1 MIIIIATLILQSIIL
16 AIYNGVTEETDN
28 YYLLMDLLLVFG
40 CFGQKIL
47 LVLLIG
53 SVCLSYE
60 LLNLDKD
67 TLGFYISARLLLSA
81 FILLDT
87 SKVIYFV
94 FCLFYF
100 LFRTHFY
107 SQPLAYLTIFGYLIL
122 IIRTMYIKHKTP
134 NIEKLQIDQ
143 IFDFFQESLPISV
156 CIIQDEQYKF
166 MTNQFKIDYYGL
178 TPQIIKNITSKS
190 NKECLGTYLNKKKF
204 LKKRQYQY
212 HSKKRFEHCTLE
224 SFTPTLQEK
233 EQIKNYFP
241 ADIDVLEVIWEQ
253 QPAIMLIFQSQSEK
267 QQQQQIEELKLRDQ
281 YKDDLLVSVS
291 HDFKTPINGIV
302 AIVQYLEQIVVD
314 QIEIHYLIIL
324 KKWAQLL
331 LYMISDILDFSRI
344 QKNTLRLT
352 NTTFYIQAIVQEI
365 IDLVSLQA
373 NQKGIVVQKNITFG
387 DRLMYSDPNRIKQI
401 LLNLL
406 SNSLKFT
413 EKGKIDIVVDY
424 KYSEIENQQV
434 RLITISVSDTGVGI
448 PDNIKPKLFQM
459 YGTFDFTNNGS
470 NKHGIGLGLVIC
482 KKLVGLL
489 GPTDNIELISQVGIG
504 SKFSFDVYI
513 NNDQRNLTTITNS
526 KEMTTFYKQD
536 TKQISYDQNSANQLL
551 TSQFTIFN
559 QSLLAPSL
567 QNQKKLNKK
576 SISTLQEIQDKKLSN
591 SIYQLRKVQR
601 KKTQKKSLIKRE
613 NQGGLYNLCNLCS
626 VEDSDHSK
634 SKNIEQYLE
643 LSSEI
648 TNAKQIQKAHKQV
661 DNNSPLNTPGYH
673 IDSTESPA
681 IQNRQRKP
689 LQIKESI
696 DEMMR
701 MLFPEPCTILVV
713 DDSPVNVIAFRLILT
728 KYDFITVEEAYNGE
742 QAIQKIKLRMMNEL
756 RYQYIFM
763 DLTMPIMNGYE
774 ATEQIRL
781 LESNNLLPKSY
792 IIALT
797 GYDDL
802 KEKEKCQQKGF
813 DAFVSK
819 PIKIIDIISVIN
831 EVKNSKEPQI

>member
-1 MIIIIATLILQSIIL
+1 MDQDIL
-16 AIYNGVTEETDN
+16 G
-28 YYLLMDLLLVFG
+28 YYLSM
-40 CFGQKIL
+40 
-47 LVLLIG
+47 
-53 SVCLSYE
+53 
-60 LLNLDKD
+60 
-67 TLGFYISARLLLSA
+67 RLLLSA
-81 FILLDT
+81 YILLDT
-87 SKVIYFV
+87 SKVIYFA

-122 IIRTMYIKHKTP
+122 IIRTLYLKHKTP
-134 NIEKLQIDQ
+134 NIEKYQIAQ

-204 LKKRQYQY
+204 QKKRQYQY

-253 QPAIMLIFQSQSEK
+253 QPAIMLIFQSQYEK

-314 QIEIHYLIIL
+314 QIEINYLIIL

-373 NQKGIVVQKNITFG
+373 NQKGIIVQKKITFG

-424 KYSEIENQQV
+424 KNSEIENQQV

-536 TKQISYDQNSANQLL
+536 TKQMSYDQNSANQLL

-576 SISTLQEIQDKKLSN
+576 TISTLQEIQDKKLSN

-613 NQGGLYNLCNLCS
+613 NQAGLFNLCS

-648 TNAKQIQKAHKQV
+648 THAKQIYKINKQV

-689 LQIKESI
+689 LQITESI

-701 MLFPEPCTILVV
+701 MLFPDPCTILVV

-742 QAIQKIKLRMMNEL
+742 QAIQKIKLGMMNDQ

-781 LESNNLLPKSY
+781 LETNNLLPKSY

>member
-16 AIYNGVTEETDN
+16 AIYNGVTEQTDN
-28 YYLLMDLLLVFG
+28 YYLLMDLLLIFG

-60 LLNLDKD
+60 LLNLEQD
-67 TLGFYISARLLLSA
+67 TLGFYLSVRLLLSA

-122 IIRTMYIKHKTP
+122 IIRTLYIKHKTP
-134 NIEKLQIDQ
+134 NIEKQQIDQ

-156 CIIQDEQYKF
+156 CVIQDEQYKF

-314 QIEIHYLIIL
+314 QIEINYLIIL

-373 NQKGIVVQKNITFG
+373 NQKGIIVQKNITFG

-413 EKGKIDIVVDY
+413 QKGKIDIVVDY
-424 KYSEIENQQV
+424 KNSEIENQQV

-489 GPTDNIELISQVGIG
+489 GPTDNIDLISQVGIG

-536 TKQISYDQNSANQLL
+536 TKQISYDQNSENQLL

-559 QSLLAPSL
+559 QSLLAPPL

-601 KKTQKKSLIKRE
+601 KKTSKKSLIKRE

-648 TNAKQIQKAHKQV
+648 TNAKQIQRTHKQV
-661 DNNSPLNTPGYH
+661 DNNSPLNTPGYN

-742 QAIQKIKLRMMNEL
+742 QAIQKIKLRMMNEQ

>member
-1 MIIIIATLILQSIIL
+1 MIITIGILILQSIIL
-16 AIYNGVTEETDN
+16 AIYNGVTEQTDN
-28 YYLLMDLLLVFG
+28 YYLLIDLLLIFG

-53 SVCLSYE
+53 SVCLSNE
-60 LLNLDKD
+60 LLKMDQD
-67 TLGFYISARLLLSA
+67 ILGFYLSMRLLLSSY
-81 FILLDT
+81 ILLDT
-87 SKVIYFV
+87 SKIIYFV
-94 FCLFYF
+94 FCLFY
-100 LFRTHFY
+100 LIFRNHY
-107 SQPLAYLTIFGYLIL
+107 YLQPMSYLTVFGYLIL
-122 IIRTMYIKHKTP
+122 IIRTLYIKYKTP
-134 NIEKLQIDQ
+134 NIEKHQIEQ

-166 MTNQFKIDYYGL
+166 MTNQFKIDYHGL

-190 NKECLGTYLNKKKF
+190 NKECLATYLNQKKF
-204 LKKRQYQY
+204 QKNRQYQY
-212 HSKKRFEHCTLE
+212 HSKKLFEHCTLE
-224 SFTPTLQEK
+224 TYSSSLQQK

-241 ADIDVLEVIWEQ
+241 VDIDVLEIIWEQ
-253 QPAIMLIFQSQSEK
+253 QPAIMLIFQSQNEK
-267 QQQQQIEELKLRDQ
+267 QQQQQIQELKLRDQ

-302 AIVQYLEQIVVD
+302 AIVQYLEQIVID
-314 QIEIHYLIIL
+314 QMEINYLIIL

-344 QKNTLRLT
+344 QKNSLRLT

-373 NQKGIVVQKNITFG
+373 NQKGIIVQKKITFG

-424 KYSEIENQQV
+424 KNSEIENQQV

-526 KEMTTFYKQD
+526 KEMTNFYKQD
-536 TKQISYDQNSANQLL
+536 TKQLQYDQNSANQLL

-559 QSLLAPSL
+559 QSLLAPCI

-576 SISTLQEIQDKKLSN
+576 GISTLQDIQDRKLSN
-591 SIYQLRKVQR
+591 SIYQLRKIQR
-601 KKTQKKSLIKRE
+601 KETQKKSQIIHE
-613 NQGGLYNLCNLCS
+613 NHGNFGNLCFLCS

-634 SKNIEQYLE
+634 QKNIEQYLE
-643 LSSEI
+643 FSSEI
-648 TNAKQIQKAHKQV
+648 IHAKQIQKNNKQV
-661 DNNSPLNTPGYH
+661 DSSMNTPLYN
-673 IDSTESPA
+673 IDSMESPA
-681 IQNRQRKP
+681 TQNRPRKP
-689 LQIKESI
+689 LKITESI
-696 DEMMR
+696 DDMMK

-742 QAIQKIKLRMMNEL
+742 QAIQKIKMGMINDK

-781 LESNNLLPKSY
+781 LENNNLVPKSY

>member
-1 MIIIIATLILQSIIL
+1 MDKEIQ
-16 AIYNGVTEETDN
+16 G
-28 YYLLMDLLLVFG
+28 YYLSM
-40 CFGQKIL
+40 
-47 LVLLIG
+47 
-53 SVCLSYE
+53 
-60 LLNLDKD
+60 
-67 TLGFYISARLLLSA
+67 RLLLSA
-81 FILLDT
+81 FILLDS
-87 SKVIYFV
+87 SKVIYFL
-94 FCLFYF
+94 FSLFYF
-100 LFRTHFY
+100 LFRTHIY
-107 SQPLAYLTIFGYLIL
+107 SQPLSFLTIFGYFIL
-122 IIRTMYIKHKTP
+122 VMRTLYLKHKTS
-134 NIEKLQIDQ
+134 NIEKHQIGQ
-143 IFDFFQESLPISV
+143 IFDFFQESLPVSL
-156 CIIQDEQYKF
+156 CIIQDEKYKF

-190 NKECLGTYLNKKKF
+190 NKECLATYLNKQKFKKN
-204 LKKRQYQY
+204 RQYQY
-212 HSKKRFEHCTLE
+212 HSKKRLEHCTLE
-224 SFTPTLQEK
+224 IFSPTLQEK

-241 ADIDVLEVIWEQ
+241 TDIDVLEVIWDQ

-302 AIVQYLEQIVVD
+302 AIVQYLEQVVVN
-314 QIEIHYLIIL
+314 QMEINYLIIL

-344 QKNTLRLT
+344 QKNSLRLT

-373 NQKGIVVQKNITFG
+373 NQKGIIVQKNITFG

-424 KYSEIENQQV
+424 KNSEIHNQQV
-434 RLITISVSDTGVGI
+434 KLINISVSDTGVGI

-504 SKFSFDVYI
+504 SKFSFDVFI
-513 NNDQRNLTTITNS
+513 NNDQRNLTTINNS
-526 KEMTTFYKQD
+526 KEMTNFYKQE
-536 TKQISYDQNSANQLL
+536 TKQTSFDQNSANQLL
-551 TSQFTIFN
+551 TSQITIFN
-559 QSLLAPSL
+559 QSVLASQM
-567 QNQKKLNKK
+567 QNQKNVKKLNKK
-576 SISTLQEIQDKKLSN
+576 DISTLQEIQDKKSCN

-601 KKTQKKSLIKRE
+601 KKTQKKSLIKRDQI
-613 NQGGLYNLCNLCS
+613 NIGNLCNLCS

-648 TNAKQIQKAHKQV
+648 THAKQIQKTNKQL
-661 DNNSPLNTPGYH
+661 DNNSQINTPLYH
-673 IDSTESPA
+673 IDSTESPVN
-681 IQNRQRKP
+681 QNRQCKP
-689 LQIKESI
+689 MQITESI
-696 DEMMR
+696 DDMMR
-701 MLFPEPCTILVV
+701 MLFPEPCIILIV
-713 DDSPVNVIAFRLILT
+713 DDSPVNVIAFRLILR
-728 KYDFITVEEAYNGE
+728 KYDYITVEEAYNGE
-742 QAIQKIKLRMMNEL
+742 QAIQKIKMGLMNHR

-774 ATEQIRL
+774 ATEQIRI
-781 LESNNLLPKSY
+781 LENNNLVPKSY
-792 IIALT
+792 IIALS

-819 PIKIIDIISVIN
+819 PIRIIDIISVIK
-831 EVKNSKEPQI
+831 EVQKLLEPQI

>member
-1 MIIIIATLILQSIIL
+1 ML
-16 AIYNGVTEETDN
+16 E
-28 YYLLMDLLLVFG
+28 
-40 CFGQKIL
+40 
-47 LVLLIG
+47 
-53 SVCLSYE
+53 
-60 LLNLDKD
+60 
-67 TLGFYISARLLLSA
+67 
-81 FILLDT
+81 
-87 SKVIYFV
+87 
-94 FCLFYF
+94 
-100 LFRTHFY
+100 
-107 SQPLAYLTIFGYLIL
+107 
-122 IIRTMYIKHKTP
+122 
-134 NIEKLQIDQ
+134 
-143 IFDFFQESLPISV
+143 
-156 CIIQDEQYKF
+156 YKF
-166 MTNQFKIDYYGL
+166 MTNQFRIDYHGL

-190 NKECLGTYLNKKKF
+190 NKECLATYLNKKKF
-204 LKKRQYQY
+204 LKNRSYQY

-224 SFTPTLQEK
+224 TYSTTIQQK
-233 EQIKNYFP
+233 EQIQNYFP

-267 QQQQQIEELKLRDQ
+267 QQLQQIEELKLRDQ

-314 QIEIHYLIIL
+314 QVEINYLIIL

-344 QKNTLRLT
+344 QKNNLRLT

-373 NQKGIVVQKNITFG
+373 NQKGIIVQKKITFG

-424 KYSEIENQQV
+424 KNSEIENQQV

-448 PDNIKPKLFQM
+448 PDNVKPKLFQM

-489 GPTDNIELISQVGIG
+489 GPTDNIDLISQVGVG

-526 KEMTTFYKQD
+526 KEMTNFYKQD
-536 TKQISYDQNSANQLL
+536 TKQISDDQNSANQLL

-559 QSLLAPSL
+559 QSLLAPPM

-576 SISTLQEIQDKKLSN
+576 GISTLQEIQDRKLSN

-601 KKTQKKSLIKRE
+601 KKTQKKCQVKHE
-613 NQGGLYNLCNLCS
+613 NQGNFGNLCYICS

-634 SKNIEQYLE
+634 QKNMEQYLE
-643 LSSEI
+643 LNSEL
-648 TNAKQIQKAHKQV
+648 THAKLIKKINKQV
-661 DNNSPLNTPGYH
+661 DINSSLNTPLYQ
-673 IDSTESPA
+673 IDSMESPPL
-681 IQNRQRKP
+681 QNRQRKP
-689 LQIKESI
+689 LQITESI
-696 DEMMR
+696 DDMMKK
-701 MLFPEPCTILVV
+701 LFPEPCTILVV

-742 QAIQKIKLRMMNEL
+742 QALQKIKSGITNDQ

-781 LESNNLLPKSY
+781 LNNNLVPKSY

-831 EVKNSKEPQI
+831 EVKNSKEP